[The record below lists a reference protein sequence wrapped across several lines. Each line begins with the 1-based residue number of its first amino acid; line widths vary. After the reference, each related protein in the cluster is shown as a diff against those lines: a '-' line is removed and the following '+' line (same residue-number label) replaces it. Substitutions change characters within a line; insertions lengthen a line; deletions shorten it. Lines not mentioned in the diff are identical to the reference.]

1 MSQRVYNFGA
11 GPAMLPTE
19 VMEEV
24 QQEMLDYQ
32 GHGASI
38 IEISHRAPPF
48 LEILEKTE
56 SIFRRLT
63 GLGSSHVMFFM
74 HGGAQMQFS
83 AVPLNLM
90 ARKEKR
96 SAVYL
101 ITGKWGVLAEEEARK
116 FGSTRVALDGKPSG
130 FRKIP
135 EWEEVLDPETSYVH
149 LTSNNTLYGTQW
161 QEYPDTGKVPLVSDS
176 TSDIL
181 SRKEDYSRFGLV
193 YAGLQKNLGPSG
205 LALVLVREDL
215 LGLALPQT
223 PKLLDYQLAHEQRS
237 LANTTSVFSIYVT
250 LKMLRWVEKQ
260 GGVAVMEQ
268 RNREKSNLLYDVLDD
283 SELYK
288 AVADPEN
295 RSICNVTFRLDDD
308 EMEKRFLKQSLNEGL
323 YALKGHRDVGG
334 IRASIYNS
342 MPLEGVIALADFMKD
357 FERRET

>member
-1 MSQRVYNFGA
+1 MCIRDS
-11 GPAMLPTE
+11 
-19 VMEEV
+19 
-24 QQEMLDYQ
+24 
-32 GHGASI
+32 
-38 IEISHRAPPF
+38 
-48 LEILEKTE
+48 
-56 SIFRRLT
+56 
-63 GLGSSHVMFFM
+63 
-74 HGGAQMQFS
+74 
-83 AVPLNLM
+83 
-90 ARKEKR
+90 
-96 SAVYL
+96 
-101 ITGKWGVLAEEEARK
+101 
-116 FGSTRVALDGKPSG
+116 
-130 FRKIP
+130 
-135 EWEEVLDPETSYVH
+135 H

-161 QEYPDTGKVPLVSDS
+161 QEYPDTGEVPLVSDS

-260 GGVAVMEQ
+260 GGVAIMEH
-268 RNREKSNLLYDVLDD
+268 RNREKSKLLYDMLDD

-308 EMEKRFLKQSLNEGL
+308 EMEKRFLEQSLNEGL

-342 MPLEGVIALADFMKD
+342 MPLEGVKALADFMKD
-357 FERRET
+357 FERCET

>member
-48 LEILEKTE
+48 LEILEETE

-90 ARKEKR
+90 ASKEKR

-116 FGSTRVALDGKPSG
+116 FGSTRIALDGKPLG

-135 EWEEVLDPETSYVH
+135 EWEEILDPETSYVH

-161 QEYPDTGKVPLVSDS
+161 QEYPDTGEVPLVSDS

-181 SRKEDYSRFGLV
+181 SRKEDYSRSMPV
-193 YAGLQKNLGPSG
+193 CKKI
-205 LALVLVREDL
+205 LVRQDWHWSWCGRTYWDWHCL
-215 LGLALPQT
+215 KLPNCWITSLPMNNVRWPT
-223 PKLLDYQLAHEQRS
+223 PPVFFLSTS
-237 LANTTSVFSIYVT
+237 L
-250 LKMLRWVEKQ
+250 
-260 GGVAVMEQ
+260 
-268 RNREKSNLLYDVLDD
+268 
-283 SELYK
+283 
-288 AVADPEN
+288 
-295 RSICNVTFRLDDD
+295 
-308 EMEKRFLKQSLNEGL
+308 
-323 YALKGHRDVGG
+323 
-334 IRASIYNS
+334 
-342 MPLEGVIALADFMKD
+342 
-357 FERRET
+357 

>member
-19 VMEEV
+19 VLEEV

-48 LEILEKTE
+48 LEILEETE

-63 GLGSSHVMFFM
+63 GLGSSPVMFFM

-90 ARKEKR
+90 ARKEKS

-193 YAGLQKNLGPSG
+193 YAC
-205 LALVLVREDL
+205 
-215 LGLALPQT
+215 
-223 PKLLDYQLAHEQRS
+223 
-237 LANTTSVFSIYVT
+237 
-250 LKMLRWVEKQ
+250 
-260 GGVAVMEQ
+260 
-268 RNREKSNLLYDVLDD
+268 LLYTSD
-283 SELYK
+283 
-288 AVADPEN
+288 AADE
-295 RSICNVTFRLDDD
+295 
-308 EMEKRFLKQSLNEGL
+308 
-323 YALKGHRDVGG
+323 
-334 IRASIYNS
+334 
-342 MPLEGVIALADFMKD
+342 
-357 FERRET
+357 

>member
-19 VMEEV
+19 VLEEV

-38 IEISHRAPPF
+38 IEISHRATPF
-48 LEILEKTE
+48 LEILEETE
-56 SIFRRLT
+56 ELFRRLS
-63 GLGSSHVMFFM
+63 GLGSSHAMFFM

-83 AVPLNLM
+83 AVPLNLI
-90 ARKEKR
+90 ARKKR
-96 SAVYL
+96 QTAVYL
-101 ITGKWGVLAEEEARK
+101 ITGKWGVLAEKEARK
-116 FGSTRVALDGKPSG
+116 FGTTEIAVDGKS
-130 FRKIP
+130 FDYRKIP
-135 EWEEVLDPETSYVH
+135 AWQGTLDPETSYVH

-161 QEYPDTGKVPLVSDS
+161 QKYPETGEVPLVSDS

-181 SRKEDYSRFGLV
+181 SRKVDYSRFGLV

-205 LALVLVREDL
+205 LALVLIRKDL

-223 PKLLDYQLAHEQRS
+223 PKLLDYQLADEQRS
-237 LANTTSVFSIYVT
+237 LTNTTSVFSIYVT
-250 LKMLRWVEKQ
+250 LKMLRWMEKQ

-268 RNREKSNLLYDVLDD
+268 RNQEKSQLLYEVLDG
-283 SELYK
+283 SEFYH
-288 AVADPEN
+288 AVANPGD
-295 RSICNVTFRLDDD
+295 RSICNVTFHLPDDKK
-308 EMEKRFLKQSLNEGL
+308 EKKFLEQSLKEGL

-342 MPLEGVIALADFMKD
+342 MPLEGVQALADFMRD
-357 FERRET
+357 FEGREG

>member
-48 LEILEKTE
+48 LEILEETE

-83 AVPLNLM
+83 AVPLNLI

-101 ITGKWGVLAEEEARK
+101 ITGKWG
-116 FGSTRVALDGKPSG
+116 
-130 FRKIP
+130 
-135 EWEEVLDPETSYVH
+135 EVLDPETSYVH

-215 LGLALPQT
+215 LGLTLPQT

-268 RNREKSNLLYDVLDD
+268 RNREKSNLLYDMLDD

-334 IRASIYNS
+334 IRASIYNLS
-342 MPLEGVIALADFMKD
+342 LIHI
-357 FERRET
+357 